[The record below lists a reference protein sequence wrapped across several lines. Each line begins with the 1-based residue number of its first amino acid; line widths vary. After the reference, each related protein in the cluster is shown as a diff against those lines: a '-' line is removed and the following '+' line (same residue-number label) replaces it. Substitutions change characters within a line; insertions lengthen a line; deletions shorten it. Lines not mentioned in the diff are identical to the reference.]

1 MDNSLKNIIWFGL
14 ILIAAGA
21 TYGMMSTRLQAVESK
36 QMQLEEMD
44 RNAKSEERK
53 SESIARDDDVG
64 FKESDFINTEL
75 VEVVEKI
82 QNKII
87 KEDK

>member
-1 MDNSLKNIIWFGL
+1 MGI
-14 ILIAAGA
+14 
-21 TYGMMSTRLQAVESK
+21 SK

>member
-1 MDNSLKNIIWFGL
+1 MGI
-14 ILIAAGA
+14 
-21 TYGMMSTRLQAVESK
+21 TK

-53 SESIARDDDVG
+53 SESIAREDDVG

-75 VEVVEKI
+75 VEVVENIQKKI
-82 QNKII
+82 N
-87 KEDK
+87 KEDV

>member
-1 MDNSLKNIIWFGL
+1 MGI
-14 ILIAAGA
+14 
-21 TYGMMSTRLQAVESK
+21 SK

-44 RNAKSEERK
+44 RNAKSEERL

-75 VEVVEKI
+75 VEVVENIQKKI
-82 QNKII
+82 N
-87 KEDK
+87 KEDV